1 MGPEE
6 NKNKNKRMREIQDLN
21 EIDRYL
27 IDGGNVC
34 DWNEDDNWNDNEI
47 MEYFGINND
56 EY

>member
-1 MGPEE
+1 MRPEE
-6 NKNKNKRMREIQDLN
+6 SKNKRIKEIQDLN

-34 DWNEDDNWNDNEI
+34 DWNDGDSWDDNEI

>member
-1 MGPEE
+1 MGLEE

-21 EIDRYL
+21 EIDKYL

>member
-1 MGPEE
+1 MGLEE

>member
-1 MGPEE
+1 MGLEE
-6 NKNKNKRMREIQDLN
+6 NKNKNKRMRENQDLN

-34 DWNEDDNWNDNEI
+34 DWNEDDNWDDNEI
-47 MEYFGINND
+47 MKYFGINND